1 MHLSTVV
8 ALLPLTQA
16 LMTRAESRKVFFAD
30 DPALDLN
37 DIEVKFILPAGRD
50 HEQYHNEIAR
60 LDKSFVSSDEF
71 NATIDG

>member
-1 MHLSTVV
+1 MRLFPV
-8 ALLPLTQA
+8 AAHLPLTQA
-16 LMTRAESRKVFFAD
+16 LMTRAEGREVLFAD
-30 DPALDLN
+30 DPALDLG
-37 DIEVKFILPAGRD
+37 DIEVKFILPAGWD